1 MFNRSRPWTEE
12 TLTILTHPGSQAGI
26 PQGRSVTMV
35 EGKQQKVLTKKQ
47 LQFETYEQG
56 HVTAIEVQKSH
67 AVVEYRMHLEFLS
80 ERNSSQHHKPL
91 LASS

>member
-1 MFNRSRPWTEE
+1 
-12 TLTILTHPGSQAGI
+12 
-26 PQGRSVTMV
+26 MV

-80 ERNSSQHHKPL
+80 ERSSSQHHKPL
-91 LASS
+91 LASSSFYTLCQRLNRDQIAVYLNVEMCVK